1 MKRVLFLAA
10 ALAACVATAYAD
22 DSKKP
27 DDASPN
33 FQPTEY
39 KSNGSVTAGGA
50 SISYDAV
57 TGTLV
62 VHPKDWNDAA
72 TAKDD
77 DKNPS
82 AEASMSYVAY
92 FKHGGDVSRRP
103 ITFLFN
109 GGPGSA
115 TVWLHM
121 GAFGPRRV
129 ITNDDS

>member
-1 MKRVLFLAA
+1 MKRVFFLAA

-39 KSNGSVTAGGA
+39 KSNGSVTAGGT

-62 VHPKDWNDAA
+62 VVSLVLFRLMQK
-72 TAKDD
+72 
-77 DKNPS
+77 S
-82 AEASMSYVAY
+82 AVEQ
-92 FKHGGDVSRRP
+92 
-103 ITFLFN
+103 
-109 GGPGSA
+109 
-115 TVWLHM
+115 
-121 GAFGPRRV
+121 
-129 ITNDDS
+129 